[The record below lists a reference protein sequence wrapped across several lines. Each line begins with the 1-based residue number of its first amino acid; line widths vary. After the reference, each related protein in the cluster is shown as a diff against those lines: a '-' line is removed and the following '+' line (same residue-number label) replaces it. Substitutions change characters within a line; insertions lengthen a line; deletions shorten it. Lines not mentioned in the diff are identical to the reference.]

1 MIKLDKKYKIEN
13 NIAIIEKVYTK
24 LDITPFG
31 NICAIKVIKNI
42 ATQSIVKYIQND
54 ITISFNLFTK
64 TLLCL
69 LFTTLLKSIPVAVL
83 IPIENSTVIAVK
95 NTFKESK
102 VTSLCEAI
110 PSF

>member
-1 MIKLDKKYKIEN
+1 MPKINLIMPMAGGGTRFKKEGMMLPKPLIELDGH
-13 NIAIIEKVYTK
+13 
-24 LDITPFG
+24 PFFFW
-31 NICAIKVIKNI
+31 